1 MSNEIGAQTGGIDMV
16 DAIIRYETGNLN
28 LEETVQMFAY
38 LIKTGTAWRLQGS
51 YGRAAH
57 QMIVDGVISRDGE
70 INQERLEEINDQ

>member
-1 MSNEIGAQTGGIDMV
+1 MTSEIGAKTGGIDMV
-16 DAIIRYETGNLN
+16 DAIIRYETGELN

-57 QMIVDGVISRDGE
+57 QLIVDGVISRDGE
-70 INQERLEEINDQ
+70 INEERLEELNG

>member
-1 MSNEIGAQTGGIDMV
+1 MTSEIGAQTGGIDMV

-38 LIKTGTAWRLQGS
+38 LIKTGTVWRLQGS

-57 QMIVDGVISRDGE
+57 QLIVDGVISRDGE
-70 INQERLEEINDQ
+70 INEERLEELNG